1 MPALSSTHSVVQVS
15 PMWDGSIG
23 GNDTGILSDVLGVT
37 VKSPMRP
44 LLDGGILTS
53 STRHIQAGQ
62 SVPHHVTPAGQS
74 HTYTLQCCIR
84 SSVPRSNLTG
94 V

>member
-37 VKSPMRP
+37 VKSPIRP

-62 SVPHHVTPAGQS
+62 SVPHHVAPAGQS